1 MIFLLLGVVGILL
14 AVIFFLIS
22 DIRKSRASHQKKV
35 VLFQEMIVHLLDN
48 HDIQNDKIKISDELK
63 EKLQNANHTLST
75 DIGSL
80 IHDFVE
86 TLSQNNL
93 LKK

>member
-1 MIFLLLGVVGILL
+1 MMFLLLGVVGILL
-14 AVIFFLIS
+14 AVIFFLIF
-22 DIRKSRASHQKKV
+22 DIRRSRESHRKKV

-48 HDIQNDKIKISDELK
+48 QDIQNDKIKLSDELK
-63 EKLQNANHTLST
+63 EKLQNANHLLST
-75 DIGSL
+75 DIGSM
-80 IHDFVE
+80 IQDFVE